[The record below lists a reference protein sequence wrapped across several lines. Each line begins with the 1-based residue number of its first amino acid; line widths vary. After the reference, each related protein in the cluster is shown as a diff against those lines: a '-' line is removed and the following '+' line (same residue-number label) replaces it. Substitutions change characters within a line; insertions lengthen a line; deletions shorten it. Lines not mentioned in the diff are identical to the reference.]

1 MITKEL
7 VDESYIIRQLVD
19 VGDFDESYRLSLIF
33 LDKLEKITTKNDNYF
48 ILLANI
54 SGNLVD
60 IGQMQK
66 NSEASKLGFNL
77 MKMNKE
83 TFIKVQGECHFY
95 YNYGNAM

>member
-7 VDESYIIRQLVD
+7 VDESYTIRQLVD
-19 VGDFDESYRLSLIF
+19 AGDFDESYRLSIIF
-33 LDKLEKITTKNDNYF
+33 LDKLERITTKSDNYF

-54 SGNLVD
+54 AGNLVD

-77 MKMNKE
+77 MKKNQKE
-83 TFIKVQGECHFY
+83 
-95 YNYGNAM
+95 

>member
-33 LDKLEKITTKNDNYF
+33 LDKLEKVTTKNDNYF

-54 SGNLVD
+54 AGSLVD
-60 IGQMQK
+60 IGQMKKIVNHQ
-66 NSEASKLGFNL
+66 SLVL
-77 MKMNKE
+77 
-83 TFIKVQGECHFY
+83 I
-95 YNYGNAM
+95 